1 MKEEPL
7 FFGSG
12 KASFCIKRVWGLN
25 LHVRLGYLVPLVKGT
40 LFWFWILTKFK
51 YSISTPG
58 IQ

>member
-25 LHVRLGYLVPLVKGT
+25 LHVRLGYLSSIGEGNSLLVLDSYKV
-40 LFWFWILTKFK
+40 
-51 YSISTPG
+51 
-58 IQ
+58 